1 MANYVVGDIQG
12 CFDEFYEGLN
22 VIKFNKSKDFLWVT
36 GDLVNRGPKSLE
48 VLKYVRKLQKSAH
61 IVLGNHDLHFL
72 NCYFNNILPKNND
85 TLIPLL
91 RDKKV
96 KLLAEFLLKQPLFFS
111 KQVFIKNNL
120 KNVGMVHAGI
130 PETMSLKE
138 SEIMSRK
145 MTQKLISNPKKIL
158 KKIFK
163 KFPTSHAEDDI
174 FEKSKFFT
182 TVRSVDAL
190 GKPNYSYKGNL
201 KNLKKSN
208 FPWFKRKMKIMNDID
223 ILVFGHWAALEGKT
237 NISNVYA
244 MDTGCSW
251 GKELTFLRLEDNK
264 KFKVKSKQK

>member
-1 MANYVVGDIQG
+1 
-12 CFDEFYEGLN
+12 
-22 VIKFNKSKDFLWVT
+22 
-36 GDLVNRGPKSLE
+36 
-48 VLKYVRKLQKSAH
+48 
-61 IVLGNHDLHFL
+61 
-72 NCYFNNILPKNND
+72 
-85 TLIPLL
+85 
-91 RDKKV
+91 
-96 KLLAEFLLKQPLFFS
+96 
-111 KQVFIKNNL
+111 
-120 KNVGMVHAGI
+120 MVHAGI

-145 MTQKLISNPKKIL
+145 MTQKLVSNPKKIL

-201 KNLKKSN
+201 KNLKQSN

-251 GKELTFLRLEDNK
+251 GKKLTFLRLEDNK